1 MFLLLMYFSELLPLP
16 VLYNYYIQI
25 LKNEKEMRVLSSCA
39 CDLASFYSEVFDVL
53 TLDKN
58 LGRDTEATIDVF

>member
-1 MFLLLMYFSELLPLP
+1 
-16 VLYNYYIQI
+16 

-39 CDLASFYSEVFDVL
+39 CDLAFFYSEVFDVL

>member
-1 MFLLLMYFSELLPLP
+1 
-16 VLYNYYIQI
+16 